1 MKIGLF
7 SVFLTLIL
15 ASNLLLSNT
24 FAQDYTQWE
33 LPEGAIARLG
43 KGGIR
48 KIQYSPDNR
57 FLAAVMALSASG
69 THTLE
74 SRKKHSQKV
83 STGLRVSRSARMG
96 EHWRVGVATAQYF
109 CGDCVNTG

>member
-33 LPEGAIARLG
+33 LP
-43 KGGIR
+43 
-48 KIQYSPDNR
+48 D
-57 FLAAVMALSASG
+57 
-69 THTLE
+69 
-74 SRKKHSQKV
+74 V
-83 STGLRVSRSARMG
+83 SWCHR
-96 EHWRVGVATAQYF
+96 ATW
-109 CGDCVNTG
+109 